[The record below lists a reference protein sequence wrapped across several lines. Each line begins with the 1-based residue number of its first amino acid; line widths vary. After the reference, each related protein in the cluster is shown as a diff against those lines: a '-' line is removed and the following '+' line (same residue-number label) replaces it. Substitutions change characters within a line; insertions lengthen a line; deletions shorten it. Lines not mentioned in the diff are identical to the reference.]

1 MTDDKFNL
9 KDAIKNIKD
18 KREKTRE
25 KKDIDRLDIG
35 EKESG
40 TVFSKPGKVDAVEEK
55 VKSVIG
61 GRSEAKKAGISK
73 KMDEVKARVEEMEK
87 RDLLKS
93 QANKGALSEHIVV
106 AGETLSAIAL
116 KYYGKA
122 TPPYYQHIYK
132 HNREV
137 IGENINLIIPGQK
150 LVIPELPEDLK

>member
-9 KDAIKNIKD
+9 SDAIKNIKD

-25 KKDIDRLDIG
+25 KTDIDRLDIG
-35 EKESG
+35 EKDSG
-40 TVFSKPGKVDAVEEK
+40 TVFSKPAKSEAVEERI
-55 VKSVIG
+55 KSVIG
-61 GRSEAKKAGISK
+61 GRSESRKAAVSK
-73 KMDEVKARVEEMEK
+73 KLDEVKARVGEMEK

-93 QANKGALSEHIVV
+93 QASKNAISEHIVV